1 MPEPIGRRKL
11 LQNSPALDFVDMA
24 MSGDLAQ
31 ALTQELDTI
40 GVQVPGAMII
50 SEDPVVTL
58 QTVDPSNPTAG
69 VSDPGADSYYF
80 YEYEYTYDYGSEE
93 YGGMI
98 GGSDGDMGPMEPIP
112 GEPGPGPE
120 RPGPGSEPEDP
131 VPPVDEDYDG
141 SMAFVTEPPPAIEI
155 LPYVPLVTLRMTFEG
170 FTVQDLSLIPGAGNA
185 FCSFFRRVKVLCFA
199 VPEDLIA
206 VQIPV
211 YVMLLHWLA
220 LVFQGAD
227 QRHGSCRMVRHPDQ
241 GHQPRPD
248 L

>member
-1 MPEPIGRRKL
+1 MPEPLGRRKL
-11 LQNSPALDFVDMA
+11 LQNNSPALDFVDMA
-24 MSGDLAQ
+24 IGGGLAQ
-31 ALTQELDTI
+31 ALAQELDSV
-40 GVQVPGAMII
+40 GVEVPGEMI

-58 QTVDPSNPTAG
+58 QTVDTSNLTAS

-112 GEPGPGPE
+112 GDLGPGPE
-120 RPGPGSEPEDP
+120 RPGPGSEPGDP
-131 VPPVDEDYDG
+131 MPPVDEDYDG

-185 FCSFFRRVKVLCFA
+185 FCSFFRRVRVIWSSIYLK
-199 VPEDLIA
+199 I
-206 VQIPV
+206 
-211 YVMLLHWLA
+211 
-220 LVFQGAD
+220 
-227 QRHGSCRMVRHPDQ
+227 
-241 GHQPRPD
+241 
-248 L
+248 